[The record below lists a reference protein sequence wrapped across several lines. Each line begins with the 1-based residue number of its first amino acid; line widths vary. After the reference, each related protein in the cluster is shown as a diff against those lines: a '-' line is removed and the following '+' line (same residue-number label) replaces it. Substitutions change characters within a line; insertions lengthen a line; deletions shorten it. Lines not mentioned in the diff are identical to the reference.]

1 MASGGETCA
10 PVEEEGVVPLDIDD
24 VHLLLQVEQEQIQ
37 KRTFTNWINAQ
48 LSKRS
53 HPTVVQDLFSDL
65 RDGTQLLDLLEVMS
79 GQRMKR
85 ERGHGVFQQRGN
97 IETALNFL
105 KNKSI
110 KLVNINIPDIIEGK
124 PSIILGLIWTIILH
138 CHIEELANTLS
149 YGSRSSSLDSLSS
162 LDSVPGSPSS
172 SPVPRGGSPLHTRFR
187 LSAKKS
193 LLLWVRDQC
202 KKVGCSAS
210 VRDFKSSW
218 RSGEVFL
225 AILCSLRPDLVDL
238 SQAQTSSHR
247 ENLERAFHLA
257 EKELGIP
264 RLLEPEDVDVSKPDE
279 KSIMTYIAQF
289 LQYSNDLPAADDDF
303 EASPSQKAREMKCWL
318 EGAYQELLEAWSS
331 TEGKGYAERYQAFQ
345 NFVGTY
351 YDQRRPV
358 IPVLSAMRRC
368 AKPSEE
374 QMALRKAWDTMEE
387 RLQEYRTEL
396 DVGLPT
402 PLNTLGRWLQHME
415 AVLSEDSGSTED
427 HALAARDARHK
438 QEHLEVL
445 VEDLSQHLNTLN
457 HYRNTDEDGCLLVP
471 VEKLEEIKR
480 RFTSARVTAK
490 YHGIK
495 LQYREHMHHVYNLLG
510 CLKSKLSLWR
520 GPYGSQESVR
530 SLLQDW
536 HDTVDKQGLL
546 WMLKEALHKLKDTA
560 VSYTKK
566 AALAEDSP
574 VVNRQVKEA
583 DTETE
588 ITTEAAEAVR
598 STMERVLTAWE
609 SYKDCL
615 YLLQVWLGQEE
626 QSKVQGQESKH
637 FSSSLNE
644 WRSRQA
650 QLNEAG
656 NFLIEISDASTSQSL
671 TEELHKLNMHWADFI
686 KRTKFAVAPQPVSGV
701 PGVQAAQSLMQ
712 EASWVLRETVEV
724 SSGPIRIYRKKLKG
738 IIKKMSEFDLNSLS
752 PSPDCKEE
760 TLQKLR
766 QTLPETFETLTR
778 VDQVCER
785 LQKPASLLEGRL
797 AELENWGTEA
807 QEFCQHLKERKLRG
821 QRGPHPRA
829 KSLFS
834 RGLQLEGQVVT
845 ESEDL
850 QMLVTSMQKNSSLPY
865 LSTLAIQDRLKRTV
879 SHCQEVTEMLSSHG
893 VKREGQPDGAEP
905 ASKVFVQAHS
915 QPESQTRIIQH
926 HQMFFQSGELSLESL
941 TEPQTQELRSSQVQ
955 SQLEATRGV
964 KPQVHDKSPKDQR
977 KAVCQVQHAELKQ
990 PLLSTVVGRKIQ
1002 MKPQTEVQLIS
1013 VDSSQTSSFGPSDL
1027 QAASANLSQ
1036 RSGFGPLDTLQ
1047 VISVDPNQTS
1057 DFRPSELQVVS
1068 SQTSEFRPLDSFQ
1081 VISVDSGEARS
1092 FGPSDVHVISVDSS
1106 QISGNIQS
1114 NPLQSLSS
1122 TISSPST
1129 LLTSVTVTQ
1138 LRMPV
1143 EQHLGSP
1150 PKWQPQT
1157 SLATPHQR
1165 QKVLAKSHSLPQP
1178 HEPSQTLPVDSLA
1191 TCPST
1196 LQTLVTETQQR
1207 TPIEQ
1212 HIVSPPKWQPQTSV
1226 TTLHQR
1232 QSVLS
1237 RSHSF
1242 PQPSVAQGVP
1252 HVPVQN
1258 EVYARAQALAR
1269 SRLDKAKQ
1277 HLQEHIQDVIT
1288 VISTRD
1294 KSKKQAKKKQA
1305 VSRLLRP
1312 VVLETFLEAVKG
1324 MGDFCSDAQLKDMDL
1339 LSHSVRAQW
1348 EVCATAAERSVHLEA
1363 LRRITESLQATESV
1377 LLRTTHLRT
1386 DAKRVESAQ
1395 HHTDSTSDLTP
1406 CQDGRVGAVKDSVLL
1421 GKTVLLDDLS
1431 HVHSQ
1436 AVVQTNIVEIKQIPE
1451 RTVIHPCLAQ
1461 EEKDSAEEAQS
1472 SYSAVRSVFQQQL
1485 LNNSQQLGSEFP
1497 ISPGGNASISADSL
1511 RSQLQHLLA
1520 LKDQTEA
1527 LWCEFELQD
1536 SQSSQHMEDGCNME
1550 QEKAQLIQQWRE
1562 QQMCIQ
1568 ARVKSLETAVEL
1580 LESADSQ
1587 IRLISDQ
1594 IKQISQK
1601 PLNIR
1606 NLSIA
1611 DPRNLHEDLKR
1622 LDERIEKE
1630 LVLLNS
1636 GGSVSDAADLSHIEL
1651 QAHLPLLP
1659 QTLHDRTKCLEQQR
1673 QCLRKSESALVGLVK
1688 LLSHLQQV
1696 SADLSG
1702 AHSTSDR
1709 SLVSIRH
1716 SLQQAREESVQL
1728 DRLLDDAGMRITLDD
1743 KAGSCNEMVSAL
1755 ALRTE
1760 EVEAKLAVG
1769 LKQSDRGGKGRVEG
1783 EQRDRA
1789 VGRKRMGLQVA
1800 LREVLTA
1807 LEKHGL
1813 KEPTLPALQHRLRFL
1828 TDTESKLVALR
1839 SEIQDLRS
1847 TCAQTNTSDT
1857 GISELQ
1863 MQWENAH
1870 GAVAESRE
1878 QCVSLSELLK
1888 KFQSC
1893 RNRLGST
1900 LQKAEQTIG
1909 DQASY
1914 MGKDNLQ
1921 LLISKVTSLKSDL
1934 SGLGDGVEEFRAVCR
1949 QLQSLMRRIPDCAEA
1964 PFESEADTL
1973 MDRWL
1978 DVTEKTDCHL
1988 DNLQAGFSLWEKLL
2002 LLAGEV
2008 EGWSAQKLMT
2018 LAESHPFQTEQDV
2031 SAMQDELRI
2040 QEENIEHFH
2049 RRSSEI
2055 QELLQSREFPLE
2067 LQVIESQLRKKMAEV
2082 KELFSETSDVFTQLE
2097 AAKGKVASD
2106 IADHLSSIQSIAN
2119 ALTSLTTSA
2128 TSESPQVLKTI
2139 QVLSEQLQA
2148 EAKQADALLQQIN
2161 LLASIAGLENLQA
2174 LAEDGVRLQE
2184 SICTARELLVEKKE
2198 QAMNPNRP
2206 EIPQMI
2212 RDPKHV
2218 KPQIRKT
2225 EDAAPEIQSE
2235 LGEKT
2240 QDALLE
2246 LKDFKEQ
2253 ACSSALHQ
2261 QGDFQVSE
2269 DVNRAVTLEES
2280 LREVQDVR
2288 VGLDESM
2295 NEELKCAML
2304 IQQSQESLHSLQG
2317 QTEHSSQ
2324 DSNASK
2330 AVEQGEGNLLEV
2342 ENLSEVLQTSCTPEG
2357 QTALSQDVQTLFGKT
2372 PALRKILEDERTQE
2386 WNSDPVQSSI
2396 QCIEPQQPGV
2406 STEELQ
2412 SVQVAADSEVDDV
2425 DRINLEFLSTKEG
2438 SETEDKSPCTDQ
2450 QAAEDV
2456 ESLPSDHNTNKQQ
2469 FKSGSKEGA
2478 KTGSALRDDD
2488 STSCESSKP
2497 VFTIVLDS
2505 DLTKLN
2511 LIPLTQSVPAS
2522 STKWDTVSAVNDGT
2536 SETSENGLKLLE
2548 VKPDEE
2554 PYAVAADSEVDDVDR
2569 INLEFLSTKEGSET
2583 EDKSPCTDQ
2592 QAAEDVESLPS
2603 DHNSNKQ
2610 QFKSGSKERA
2620 KTGSALRDDDGTS
2633 CESSKPVFTIVL
2645 DSDLTKPN
2653 QIPLTQPIPGSS
2665 TKWDTVAAVG
2675 PDDGTSETSENGLKL
2690 LEVKPD
2696 EEPYAV
2702 SSSDKPVHLCADP
2715 STSEVHFKE
2724 NSHADHVEPTY
2735 SASDLDFSPKPEIDS
2750 STQAMLL
2757 YPENLQES
2765 SGTAKKVFTI
2775 ILDVDTPILS
2785 SDKYQSLQETQC
2797 TGPEDSITDEFSY
2810 LDIKNQQ
2817 RSSSSPAK
2825 PEGQMVELDLSE
2837 KSNVKSSSSRSCEMK
2852 PHFLETME
2860 IDIQEEKEKQH
2871 EVADVETSSQMDVH
2885 SESKSV
2891 VHQQDVPML
2900 ESHHE
2905 DDKNT
2910 FKEPSNEASTLQKPP
2925 KGGKGRRKNRKPVGV
2940 EKASNIGSEKPKS
2953 CKSRHKNTTDSES
2966 LRTSEVRLP
2975 ETTDTSLT
2983 VSSDFSQTKSAM
2995 PRSTEDKL
3003 TVDTV
3008 QTLNQSETENV
3019 HFENVSISFTGGT
3032 LINTTDS
3039 VVLAAA
3045 ESVRST
3051 HTDDSKLMAEDSSS
3065 VVTADCIT
3073 QVSTTIPSES
3083 QLGSAEAPSTGDSE
3097 GRFSLQYEEML
3108 RANSDSSDGNKTSI
3122 NRRSVADGEDQT
3134 RHAEQPTRTSVWATL
3149 LNTITNVHPLMMTS
3163 HGSEESRQRKDSWL
3177 QNSSLSESESSLAW
3191 TVLWVFRCRYRPSQ
3205 LSVAHMTHQL
3215 EQAEICRQHVL
3226 EQVARLTQRQS
3237 SAGPSTEPEQSIG
3250 IEGRWNT
3257 ALMDTSNM
3265 VEFKKAQLQQV
3276 TQYHQQKRVLT
3287 DTLHNLEAELSTLTQ
3302 VCIDS
3307 STLQAEKLNA
3317 FLKNMQKK
3325 RGILEE
3331 LLQTCSQISS
3341 HLGEAEGPVACIEP
3355 FRALQERWQ
3364 NIEQVASS
3372 SLWCANISTAE
3383 VSALLQEAR
3392 NLHHELELLEKS
3404 VSLPHPSQGQMDC
3417 QSALKETVRT
3427 ADFAVLTERYLYL
3440 FEVSQALSSSP
3451 LGKKELRD
3459 VEVAMQGLNSQL
3471 ALTQEKLSSQTSN
3484 GSGYSPIM
3492 RIIRDYVTWAKQ
3504 TESKVS
3510 RRRTLSLFPE
3520 EAIHQVNHMKKLQSE
3535 TSLKR
3540 FQLASVLKELREEV
3554 TGLDKEDSMSPTLDS
3569 LEDLYVK
3576 LTEKTECAAAE
3587 MSRMFH
3593 IRERLWKQLTDS
3605 SSWLTSVLEKESGK
3619 TVASEPKTTIPELRV
3634 QLQVCTEALK
3644 EAERQAHNLET
3655 LLDELKNVNHG
3666 LSVPESFQLINRLT
3680 ALQEEVSRVVNRKWA
3695 LRWVLEELLHAQE
3708 SSAEEQNVILKSLR
3722 QMSADVTRQKYP
3734 ITRDSLSALEPV
3746 RHILMEF
3753 LCKVPEI
3760 QHCQEPRRKE
3770 MLNAVL
3776 DIQRRMHVLE
3786 LQAKEHEEYLVLK
3799 QHMENSR
3806 EAVKKSL
3813 SQIVDSSVGADVRLG
3828 FCQAVLVELP
3838 LLRMTCQ
3845 EAADHLEAISKD
3857 LYPSQLTAERQKIR
3871 LVIEQL
3877 ASWELTV
3884 KNEAKNLECSLAER
3898 LGSPTDLS
3906 PLTELFN
3913 SVRQQLKDTICLEPD
3928 NKTIDAELRK
3938 HWIRIQTVESVLRML
3953 ERCRKG
3959 VDAKSCQMT
3968 IDLGQRTL
3976 NDCGMHMDK
3985 LLQAR
3990 EALKH
3995 YHWAVQLAESFFQ
4008 QIGSNLMIPSDG
4020 FRGYK
4025 EEHRYIQQIFS
4036 TLVEGFQARLSD
4048 VGASVP
4054 QMTCLSIPLTEQ
4066 LHIKVLSHLLVQD
4079 AKLEAQAQLRFETL
4093 QRSMKDQIVHMSHHE
4108 EVSQLLKNVDSQIS
4122 KYLSQKPADSEA
4134 CQDQQLKVKVLQ
4146 TEIKN
4151 LAKRLEE
4158 LREGCPGLRCKA
4170 PVDLMLGQ
4178 LWRSWA
4184 VLQCRVESLKASMSH
4199 KEAEWRDFVIRLN
4212 KSKEG
4217 LDRLQNELPDSSVV
4231 TGSLVDLQGVLS
4243 LTERL
4248 QDGIEQEHHTL
4259 SSLQHHVTRLLGVSN
4274 LQQLKVSPQI
4284 CQDLQSLQGH
4294 CRNLR
4299 DQSNNIRREVLF
4311 EIQELGRVQE
4321 ELSAIQQNVL
4331 SLLTVLQS
4339 ESAAQHLQ
4347 EVKVELV
4354 SQKAQLQDVMDRV
4367 QKKWNCIPS
4376 EIQVLQNELSVSMQ
4390 EAKDKLGMVMERSGP
4405 LCKMGEL
4412 LGEVTV
4418 GLKNVQALLKQT
4430 SPNFSEAERTQKR
4443 VWDELDQ
4450 WHTRIAE
4457 LEAEVQDLAE
4467 QKPERAHVLMDQ
4479 LTEPLQLYQTTAKQA
4494 EQRTALISKIPA
4506 CLQEY
4511 DGILNS
4517 SNCWLREA
4525 QSWLIAPRTY
4535 TTAKCIH
4542 CHANSLKMMLDESEG
4557 YRGSLEDFLPALQEI
4572 TPVCDTTPQQHLL
4585 QLCMQNITLMQ
4596 QSVLDPL
4603 SHLQHLAA
4611 EMDAIEDEVKTMEN
4625 NITKI
4630 RTILSATDTENIS
4643 PEEHLENMQVILDN
4657 VQSMKRTI
4665 DEIESCRPG
4674 LGLPAEAEQTLT
4686 AFHWAQ
4692 ELLQPIQELQQLSME
4707 RSTALRASIGQPAEM
4722 ILPLGQ
4728 TEEFTMPHLYTEDV
4742 RQVSM
4747 EDPHTEEDDED
4758 NQSSSSGTLTC
4769 SVPEDPGET
4778 TIDEEDFKTGADS
4791 AVTECV
4797 TKESSPEEEVD
4808 FPAIKNVIEDVDTGS
4823 CLMEPSGFSEMPGI
4837 DSRPVTEE
4845 TSFLPAPTSHHLKEL
4860 TKSDSAN
4867 IAEEKQNECT
4877 APAKPGIGS
4886 EITMLKAWDASV
4898 LIAESESVNT
4908 GTGISD
4914 QGKTT
4919 GPEPPD
4925 TEAVNVTDGDQTQT
4939 ETKPTDAT
4947 AHLMVSS
4954 QHAECVPHEDSTM
4967 EIQRNLN
4974 DAIIHQN
4981 SSQSQEHTFKHTA
4994 TVSDL
4999 SHSEGGGEDQDI
5011 KVQLLTSLIE
5021 TSETLGSCQDISA
5034 LEESSPEDFVDVPAV
5049 KHVIQ
5054 DADTGSC
5061 LLEPSDFS
5069 EMPGVDSRPV
5079 TEETTSLSAPT
5090 FQHLKE
5096 FTNDSCLKPDS
5107 ANIAEEKQ
5115 NECTETRLTK
5125 AVPTKPGIGS
5135 EITMLKASD
5144 AAINTETGTSDHV
5157 KTMGRKPLDTEVVRV
5172 TDGDQTQT
5180 ASSQRTA
5187 CVPHEETTLEI
5198 QRDLNEAVSHQSRNQ
5213 SQEFQHTAR
5222 GDRRGEEQDIKVQL
5236 LTSLKE
5242 TAQTLGSCQ
5251 DICDSEESPPE
5262 EVDFPAVKHVIQVPD
5277 TGIDSRPVTEKTSSL
5292 PAPTSQQQSQEL
5304 TKPDSANIAEVK
5316 QNEWP
5321 ETKLT
5326 EAVPAK
5332 PGTGSNITML
5342 KANNGS
5348 NLIKESELVE
5358 QNEVSVNTET
5368 DTGDQVK
5375 TTGPKPPDTEAVN
5388 VVNVTDGDQ
5397 TQTET
5402 KCKLDATAPLML
5414 SSQHAAYV
5422 PQEDTTL
5429 EIQRDLNEVVV
5440 DQSSSQSQE
5449 HTFKHTATVSDL
5461 SQSEGGGEED
5471 QDIKVQLLTS
5481 LKETSETLGSCQD
5494 ISALESRYLLE
5505 IPVSALNASES
5516 QMADSTQLLND
5527 LLSSIKSVQG
5537 NTWTL
5542 ALERRRSEEQSN
5554 VEVQRCS
5561 EALLKG
5567 LRGHLELGSERLLRS
5582 QDAQP
5587 QNCSQLQSLLTG
5599 HKKYFQDLG
5608 QNLVVVKLLYQKLP
5622 EGALQGQA
5630 EVDQLISALQDQA
5643 QTHGVRMQ
5651 HSLEEWSQYEEVSER
5666 LGKQLD
5672 EIETNISSLDSGPE
5686 GDLQGQLQ
5694 SCERLHEVLK
5704 DTRPQVWEIQDRLR
5718 ILLKKGCYRER
5729 PGQPVLKSQL
5739 LLRWMEL
5746 HNQLQQKIQSTQ
5758 KTIKNYDR
5766 FQHDSAEL
5774 EEWIRRAQEQV
5785 RKWNSSSDSGLV
5797 DFETVFT
5804 QLMEFFKELEVHS
5817 AQKASAESA
5826 GAQILQL
5833 TNSEAPGLRRQ
5844 LAQLEQEWTN
5854 LTNELPT
5861 LHQAQQQLLTN
5872 QTDSQILANLTS
5884 WLKHV
5889 EKRLE
5894 DESSGVHC
5902 ALGSSELSRHL
5913 QALKDLKAEITSNQL
5928 YVDFLNRQFV
5938 EEAGSLNEPT
5948 NRSEHILFA
5957 EQLGALN
5964 LSWLILQGKIESKM
5978 HDVEDQW
5985 QASAD
5990 REKRLCCMH
5999 SWISQRM
6006 HWVRNSQRPESCSQ
6020 IEQTLQECEE
6030 TEERLQVKSSELKA
6044 LGGLHLFGQQDGE
6057 HPGDQAFSKQVNSAI
6072 QDAQALSQQI
6082 NVLKSDLQPVKD
6094 EWAHFE
6100 SKMSAAELQTTG
6112 VVYKLKLYRV
6122 PVLSSEQCRTQVEH
6136 LQELERELNRPETG
6150 THLTEVFSDL
6160 KDKLS
6165 PYASKLL
6172 SDRLEKETAR
6182 HQAVTEDVHAD
6193 LLKAQNALRL
6203 WLEYER
6209 LTGEC
6214 CVHLNQHW
6222 ERLGELM
6229 NSSYKLENAV
6239 ELLNSRMQSINDLE
6253 KDMPALQSSVGKVL
6267 EASKLLTGQMTP
6279 QSAPL
6284 IESETRLLSRDH
6296 LHLSKALSDI
6306 GAQVQEELEEHRR
6319 FSTELKSMEQQLKN
6333 FERIVSS
6340 SATSMESLKMV
6351 LLDLNGLNPNLA
6363 ALNQTSF
6370 GLSLSSTE
6378 KERLQTLNTQWAQV
6392 FSQGSEQHR
6401 MMYGELLCSQS
6412 FQQKCQC
6419 WMELL
6424 DKIEAGLSNQTSGDC
6439 AAVRKQLAAHQRLK
6453 VETLI
6458 SQQLQDAMINEA
6470 SHFLESSQNEDRS
6483 HLIMRLTQLKARWQE
6498 TQQRVQ
6504 QHGNCLEGLMGHWQL
6519 YEVGS
6524 RRLSKLLRHIKEL
6537 LPPAGLAPCS
6547 LQQLQCSV
6555 KDFELIEEQLQC
6567 HEELYRETVEA
6578 GTQIL
6583 MITDARTQT
6592 RLRTELDILK
6602 EMWEQSC
6609 GLVGKRKALAN
6620 TITHNWKLCETGL
6633 ADSALRLEEIKA
6645 RLKSPLPEKLED
6657 LKTHMQLIKED
6668 EDKLQIWAGGLK
6680 ELSTMKADVSQYVL
6694 PTDTMLLQG
6703 QVEELHSQWE
6713 ELCLKVSLRKQEIAD
6728 RLNAWII
6735 FNDKNKELCDWLTQ
6749 MEKKVAHRGENLSIE
6764 EMVKKLKKDCME
6776 EINLFSENKSHL
6788 KQLGEQLL
6796 LASDKA
6802 KEAEIHG
6809 ALQDVNDRWQ
6819 HLFDHIEARVK
6830 KLTETLVTVQQLD
6843 KNMINLRSWLTRIEA
6858 ELAKPIHYSICHR
6871 DEIQKRLVEQ
6881 QDLQRDIEQHT
6892 ERVASVLTLCD
6903 VLLHDKDACSSDG
6916 ENDSIQQTTQRLD
6929 QRWRNICSLS
6939 LERRLR
6945 IEETWRLWCKFQE
6958 DYSSFEDWLNV
6969 AERSTAEPNSSDVLY
6984 VDAKEELQKYEVF
6997 QKQVH
7002 ESLTH
7007 LEVINNQYRRLAREN
7022 RADAASRLRA
7032 MVHQGNQR
7040 WDALQRR
7047 VAAILRRLRHFT
7059 SQREEFEGTR
7069 KGLLV
7074 WLTEIDLQLTN
7085 VENFT
7090 ESHLQDKIKQ
7100 LKSFKKEITLNTN
7113 KIDALIVFGEGLIQ
7127 RSCPQDAVEIED
7139 ELEELHTYC
7148 QEVFGRVAGFHQ
7160 RLTSLRPLQEQL
7172 DVFDGEQSRGTQ
7184 GTPSSSQ
7191 PSMCLLSPPQER
7203 SGRETPVSVDSIPL
7217 EWDHTGDV
7225 GGSSSHD
7232 EEEDAA
7238 FFSALSGQNWHF
7250 QNTPER
7256 KAFQLDSSSPTH
7268 TSTPFKQ
7275 GYVQLMSECSGS
7287 IKSVKRVS
7295 MILDDEEQ
7303 QEEQGLTG
7311 LNTADKQSG
7320 VIERWELLQAQ
7331 AVSKEQ
7337 CSSRDPQ
7344 QLTSDLH
7351 DITSWLDRVIP
7362 ELDRL
7367 QKPETAVSVVILEER
7382 VKQLK
7387 EMQKTFARYKT
7398 MMLSLNLGGREL
7410 QQGAT
7415 GGAPELQEGMR
7426 SMNCRWTEACEGLE
7440 GWEDSLRTT
7449 LGRCQEFHEMVHSQ
7463 LLWLAHAES
7472 RRYTVNMNDPSVQST
7487 MLQEHKNTLKDLAEE
7502 LQGRQKQVSSLQ
7514 EIVSELLPEAG
7525 GEDSTEAREKLH
7537 VIGSKLRLLS
7547 RQVDQD
7553 LQTIEE
7559 RLESNAEAS
7568 GDMKSAQ
7575 HSRTKREPSPQ
7586 RSFFYRVLRAA
7597 FPLHLLF
7604 LLLLVLACLVPLSED
7619 DYSCTFSNNFARS
7632 FHPMLRYTNGPPPT

>member
-1 MASGGETCA
+1 MVSLKALFE
-10 PVEEEGVVPLDIDD
+10 VEAVDGSAI
-24 VHLLLQVEQEQIQ
+24 VEQEQIQ

-331 TEGKGYAERYQAFQ
+331 TEGKGYAERYQ
-345 NFVGTY
+345 
-351 YDQRRPV
+351 
-358 IPVLSAMRRC
+358 
-368 AKPSEE
+368 
-374 QMALRKAWDTMEE
+374 
-387 RLQEYRTEL
+387 LQEYRTEL

-671 TEELHKLNMHWADFI
+671 TEELRKLNMHWADFI

-724 SSGPIRIYRKKLKG
+724 SSGPIRIYRKKLKVIYACLFFFFLFTQG

-766 QTLPETFETLTR
+766 QTLPE
-778 VDQVCER
+778 
-785 LQKPASLLEGRL
+785 
-797 AELENWGTEA
+797 
-807 QEFCQHLKERKLRG
+807 
-821 QRGPHPRA
+821 
-829 KSLFS
+829 SLFS

-905 ASKVFVQAHS
+905 ASK
-915 QPESQTRIIQH
+915 
-926 HQMFFQSGELSLESL
+926 
-941 TEPQTQELRSSQVQ
+941 
-955 SQLEATRGV
+955 
-964 KPQVHDKSPKDQR
+964 
-977 KAVCQVQHAELKQ
+977 
-990 PLLSTVVGRKIQ
+990 
-1002 MKPQTEVQLIS
+1002 
-1013 VDSSQTSSFGPSDL
+1013 
-1027 QAASANLSQ
+1027 
-1036 RSGFGPLDTLQ
+1036 
-1047 VISVDPNQTS
+1047 
-1057 DFRPSELQVVS
+1057 
-1068 SQTSEFRPLDSFQ
+1068 
-1081 VISVDSGEARS
+1081 
-1092 FGPSDVHVISVDSS
+1092 
-1106 QISGNIQS
+1106 
-1114 NPLQSLSS
+1114 
-1122 TISSPST
+1122 
-1129 LLTSVTVTQ
+1129 
-1138 LRMPV
+1138 
-1143 EQHLGSP
+1143 
-1150 PKWQPQT
+1150 
-1157 SLATPHQR
+1157 
-1165 QKVLAKSHSLPQP
+1165 
-1178 HEPSQTLPVDSLA
+1178 
-1191 TCPST
+1191 
-1196 LQTLVTETQQR
+1196 
-1207 TPIEQ
+1207 
-1212 HIVSPPKWQPQTSV
+1212 
-1226 TTLHQR
+1226 
-1232 QSVLS
+1232 
-1237 RSHSF
+1237 
-1242 PQPSVAQGVP
+1242 
-1252 HVPVQN
+1252 N

-1893 RNRLGST
+1893 RNHLGST

-1964 PFESEADTL
+1964 PFEIMYSIGINL
-1973 MDRWL
+1973 L
-1978 DVTEKTDCHL
+1978 FQVTEKTDCHL

-2067 LQVIESQLRKKMAEV
+2067 LQVIESQLGKKMAEV

-2128 TSESPQVLKTI
+2128 TSESP

-2554 PYAVAADSEVDDVDR
+2554 PYAVAADSEVDDVNR

-2910 FKEPSNEASTLQKPP
+2910 FKQPSNEASTLQKPP

-3097 GRFSLQYEEML
+3097 GRFSLQ
-3108 RANSDSSDGNKTSI
+3108 
-3122 NRRSVADGEDQT
+3122 
-3134 RHAEQPTRTSVWATL
+3134 
-3149 LNTITNVHPLMMTS
+3149 
-3163 HGSEESRQRKDSWL
+3163 ESRQRKDSWL

-3666 LSVPESFQLINRLT
+3666 LSVPESFQLISRLT

-4079 AKLEAQAQLRFETL
+4079 AKLEAQAQLRLETL

-4108 EVSQLLKNVDSQIS
+4108 E
-4122 KYLSQKPADSEA
+4122 
-4134 CQDQQLKVKVLQ
+4134 VLQ

-4742 RQVSM
+4742 R
-4747 EDPHTEEDDED
+4747 
-4758 NQSSSSGTLTC
+4758 
-4769 SVPEDPGET
+4769 DPGET

-4797 TKESSPEEEVD
+4797 TK
-4808 FPAIKNVIEDVDTGS
+4808 
-4823 CLMEPSGFSEMPGI
+4823 
-4837 DSRPVTEE
+4837 
-4845 TSFLPAPTSHHLKEL
+4845 
-4860 TKSDSAN
+4860 
-4867 IAEEKQNECT
+4867 
-4877 APAKPGIGS
+4877 
-4886 EITMLKAWDASV
+4886 
-4898 LIAESESVNT
+4898 
-4908 GTGISD
+4908 
-4914 QGKTT
+4914 
-4919 GPEPPD
+4919 
-4925 TEAVNVTDGDQTQT
+4925 
-4939 ETKPTDAT
+4939 
-4947 AHLMVSS
+4947 
-4954 QHAECVPHEDSTM
+4954 
-4967 EIQRNLN
+4967 
-4974 DAIIHQN
+4974 
-4981 SSQSQEHTFKHTA
+4981 
-4994 TVSDL
+4994 
-4999 SHSEGGGEDQDI
+4999 
-5011 KVQLLTSLIE
+5011 
-5021 TSETLGSCQDISA
+5021 
-5034 LEESSPEDFVDVPAV
+5034 ESSPEDFVDVPAV

-5251 DICDSEESPPE
+5251 DICDSEE
-5262 EVDFPAVKHVIQVPD
+5262 
-5277 TGIDSRPVTEKTSSL
+5277 
-5292 PAPTSQQQSQEL
+5292 
-5304 TKPDSANIAEVK
+5304 
-5316 QNEWP
+5316 
-5321 ETKLT
+5321 
-5326 EAVPAK
+5326 
-5332 PGTGSNITML
+5332 
-5342 KANNGS
+5342 
-5348 NLIKESELVE
+5348 
-5358 QNEVSVNTET
+5358 
-5368 DTGDQVK
+5368 
-5375 TTGPKPPDTEAVN
+5375 
-5388 VVNVTDGDQ
+5388 
-5397 TQTET
+5397 
-5402 KCKLDATAPLML
+5402 
-5414 SSQHAAYV
+5414 
-5422 PQEDTTL
+5422 
-5429 EIQRDLNEVVV
+5429 IQRDLNEVVV

-5494 ISALESRYLLE
+5494 ISALE
-5505 IPVSALNASES
+5505 
-5516 QMADSTQLLND
+5516 
-5527 LLSSIKSVQG
+5527 
-5537 NTWTL
+5537 
-5542 ALERRRSEEQSN
+5542 
-5554 VEVQRCS
+5554 
-5561 EALLKG
+5561 G

-5694 SCERLHEVLK
+5694 SCE
-5704 DTRPQVWEIQDRLR
+5704 
-5718 ILLKKGCYRER
+5718 
-5729 PGQPVLKSQL
+5729 
-5739 LLRWMEL
+5739 
-5746 HNQLQQKIQSTQ
+5746 
-5758 KTIKNYDR
+5758 
-5766 FQHDSAEL
+5766 HDSAEL

-6401 MMYGELLCSQS
+6401 
-6412 FQQKCQC
+6412 
-6419 WMELL
+6419 
-6424 DKIEAGLSNQTSGDC
+6424 
-6439 AAVRKQLAAHQRLK
+6439 
-6453 VETLI
+6453 
-6458 SQQLQDAMINEA
+6458 
-6470 SHFLESSQNEDRS
+6470 
-6483 HLIMRLTQLKARWQE
+6483 
-6498 TQQRVQ
+6498 
-6504 QHGNCLEGLMGHWQL
+6504 
-6519 YEVGS
+6519 
-6524 RRLSKLLRHIKEL
+6524 
-6537 LPPAGLAPCS
+6537 
-6547 LQQLQCSV
+6547 
-6555 KDFELIEEQLQC
+6555 
-6567 HEELYRETVEA
+6567 
-6578 GTQIL
+6578 
-6583 MITDARTQT
+6583 
-6592 RLRTELDILK
+6592 
-6602 EMWEQSC
+6602 
-6609 GLVGKRKALAN
+6609 
-6620 TITHNWKLCETGL
+6620 
-6633 ADSALRLEEIKA
+6633 
-6645 RLKSPLPEKLED
+6645 
-6657 LKTHMQLIKED
+6657 
-6668 EDKLQIWAGGLK
+6668 
-6680 ELSTMKADVSQYVL
+6680 
-6694 PTDTMLLQG
+6694 
-6703 QVEELHSQWE
+6703 QV
-6713 ELCLKVSLRKQEIAD
+6713 
-6728 RLNAWII
+6728 
-6735 FNDKNKELCDWLTQ
+6735 
-6749 MEKKVAHRGENLSIE
+6749 
-6764 EMVKKLKKDCME
+6764 
-6776 EINLFSENKSHL
+6776 
-6788 KQLGEQLL
+6788 
-6796 LASDKA
+6796 
-6802 KEAEIHG
+6802 
-6809 ALQDVNDRWQ
+6809 
-6819 HLFDHIEARVK
+6819 
-6830 KLTETLVTVQQLD
+6830 
-6843 KNMINLRSWLTRIEA
+6843 
-6858 ELAKPIHYSICHR
+6858 
-6871 DEIQKRLVEQ
+6871 
-6881 QDLQRDIEQHT
+6881 
-6892 ERVASVLTLCD
+6892 
-6903 VLLHDKDACSSDG
+6903 
-6916 ENDSIQQTTQRLD
+6916 
-6929 QRWRNICSLS
+6929 
-6939 LERRLR
+6939 
-6945 IEETWRLWCKFQE
+6945 
-6958 DYSSFEDWLNV
+6958 
-6969 AERSTAEPNSSDVLY
+6969 
-6984 VDAKEELQKYEVF
+6984 
-6997 QKQVH
+6997 
-7002 ESLTH
+7002 
-7007 LEVINNQYRRLAREN
+7007 
-7022 RADAASRLRA
+7022 
-7032 MVHQGNQR
+7032 
-7040 WDALQRR
+7040 
-7047 VAAILRRLRHFT
+7047 
-7059 SQREEFEGTR
+7059 
-7069 KGLLV
+7069 
-7074 WLTEIDLQLTN
+7074 
-7085 VENFT
+7085 
-7090 ESHLQDKIKQ
+7090 
-7100 LKSFKKEITLNTN
+7100 
-7113 KIDALIVFGEGLIQ
+7113 
-7127 RSCPQDAVEIED
+7127 
-7139 ELEELHTYC
+7139 
-7148 QEVFGRVAGFHQ
+7148 
-7160 RLTSLRPLQEQL
+7160 
-7172 DVFDGEQSRGTQ
+7172 
-7184 GTPSSSQ
+7184 
-7191 PSMCLLSPPQER
+7191 
-7203 SGRETPVSVDSIPL
+7203 
-7217 EWDHTGDV
+7217 
-7225 GGSSSHD
+7225 
-7232 EEEDAA
+7232 
-7238 FFSALSGQNWHF
+7238 
-7250 QNTPER
+7250 
-7256 KAFQLDSSSPTH
+7256 
-7268 TSTPFKQ
+7268 
-7275 GYVQLMSECSGS
+7275 
-7287 IKSVKRVS
+7287 
-7295 MILDDEEQ
+7295 
-7303 QEEQGLTG
+7303 
-7311 LNTADKQSG
+7311 
-7320 VIERWELLQAQ
+7320 
-7331 AVSKEQ
+7331 
-7337 CSSRDPQ
+7337 
-7344 QLTSDLH
+7344 
-7351 DITSWLDRVIP
+7351 
-7362 ELDRL
+7362 
-7367 QKPETAVSVVILEER
+7367 
-7382 VKQLK
+7382 
-7387 EMQKTFARYKT
+7387 
-7398 MMLSLNLGGREL
+7398 
-7410 QQGAT
+7410 
-7415 GGAPELQEGMR
+7415 
-7426 SMNCRWTEACEGLE
+7426 
-7440 GWEDSLRTT
+7440 
-7449 LGRCQEFHEMVHSQ
+7449 
-7463 LLWLAHAES
+7463 
-7472 RRYTVNMNDPSVQST
+7472 
-7487 MLQEHKNTLKDLAEE
+7487 
-7502 LQGRQKQVSSLQ
+7502 
-7514 EIVSELLPEAG
+7514 
-7525 GEDSTEAREKLH
+7525 KLH
-7537 VIGSKLRLLS
+7537 
-7547 RQVDQD
+7547 
-7553 LQTIEE
+7553 
-7559 RLESNAEAS
+7559 
-7568 GDMKSAQ
+7568 
-7575 HSRTKREPSPQ
+7575 
-7586 RSFFYRVLRAA
+7586 
-7597 FPLHLLF
+7597 
-7604 LLLLVLACLVPLSED
+7604 
-7619 DYSCTFSNNFARS
+7619 
-7632 FHPMLRYTNGPPPT
+7632 

>member
-1 MASGGETCA
+1 MYVEKVPGLLVTMFGYSQCCICPFDVSTGSSVRGCCIHSSLAVLNGESESHPEITVCESAEEAVMASGGETCA

-24 VHLLLQVEQEQIQ
+24 LKPSVCVLDSVQTVFALWFTVARQPSVCCDDRPKRRNMVSLKALFEVEAVDGSAIVEQEQIQ

-247 ENLERAFHLA
+247 ENLERA
-257 EKELGIP
+257 
-264 RLLEPEDVDVSKPDE
+264 KPDE

-303 EASPSQKAREMKCWL
+303 EVRPSPTESPIWICAFADLNFSLFLTPFPILWLYNFSSSSSLSPPPGWMQFQSLLFPPCLSPVNLPTYFTPAVLASPLHKASPSQKAREMKCWL

-368 AKPSEE
+368 AKP
-374 QMALRKAWDTMEE
+374 K
-387 RLQEYRTEL
+387 YRTEL

-480 RFTSARVTAK
+480 RYPGSLLMFLILFDSFTSARVTAK

-520 GPYGSQESVR
+520 GPYGSQES
-530 SLLQDW
+530 
-536 HDTVDKQGLL
+536 
-546 WMLKEALHKLKDTA
+546 EALHKLKDTA

-588 ITTEAAEAVR
+588 ITTEAAEA
-598 STMERVLTAWE
+598 
-609 SYKDCL
+609 
-615 YLLQVWLGQEE
+615 
-626 QSKVQGQESKH
+626 SKH

-1406 CQDGRVGAVKDSVLL
+1406 CQDG
-1421 GKTVLLDDLS
+1421 

-2031 SAMQDELRI
+2031 MSSGFKRRTL
-2040 QEENIEHFH
+2040 NIFIADL
-2049 RRSSEI
+2049 RRSRSCC
-2055 QELLQSREFPLE
+2055 R
-2067 LQVIESQLRKKMAEV
+2067 VIESQLRKKMAEV

-2097 AAKGKVASD
+2097 AAKGK
-2106 IADHLSSIQSIAN
+2106 
-2119 ALTSLTTSA
+2119 
-2128 TSESPQVLKTI
+2128 
-2139 QVLSEQLQA
+2139 VLSEQLQA

-2412 SVQVAADSEVDDV
+2412 SVQVSVVFLLRRMSFKRKKCRKRGKCWILFCFAAHYLNQVHFCCQSLSLDYIISIILLCRMVSQNSLLRE
-2425 DRINLEFLSTKEG
+2425 LESVVQWVMHVLTEG

-2554 PYAVAADSEVDDVDR
+2554 PYAVSFSDKPVHLCADPSTSEVYFKENSHADHVAADSEVDDVDR

-3276 TQYHQQKRVLT
+3276 
-3287 DTLHNLEAELSTLTQ
+3287 TQ

-4108 EVSQLLKNVDSQIS
+4108 EVSQLLKNV
-4122 KYLSQKPADSEA
+4122 
-4134 CQDQQLKVKVLQ
+4134 LQ

-4184 VLQCRVESLKASMSH
+4184 VLQC
-4199 KEAEWRDFVIRLN
+4199 RLN

-4707 RSTALRASIGQPAEM
+4707 RSTALR
-4722 ILPLGQ
+4722 
-4728 TEEFTMPHLYTEDV
+4728 
-4742 RQVSM
+4742 VSM

-4769 SVPEDPGET
+4769 SVPE
-4778 TIDEEDFKTGADS
+4778 
-4791 AVTECV
+4791 
-4797 TKESSPEEEVD
+4797 ESSPEEEVD

-5011 KVQLLTSLIE
+5011 K
-5021 TSETLGSCQDISA
+5021 
-5034 LEESSPEDFVDVPAV
+5034 ESSPEDFVDVPAV

-5797 DFETVFT
+5797 DFET
-5804 QLMEFFKELEVHS
+5804 
-5817 AQKASAESA
+5817 
-5826 GAQILQL
+5826 
-5833 TNSEAPGLRRQ
+5833 
-5844 LAQLEQEWTN
+5844 
-5854 LTNELPT
+5854 
-5861 LHQAQQQLLTN
+5861 LLTN

-5894 DESSGVHC
+5894 DESSG
-5902 ALGSSELSRHL
+5902 
-5913 QALKDLKAEITSNQL
+5913 
-5928 YVDFLNRQFV
+5928 FV

-5964 LSWLILQGKIESKM
+5964 LSWLILQGKIESK
-5978 HDVEDQW
+5978 
-5985 QASAD
+5985 ASAD

-6057 HPGDQAFSKQVNSAI
+6057 HPGDQAFSK
-6072 QDAQALSQQI
+6072 QI

-6378 KERLQTLNTQWAQV
+6378 KERLQTLNTQ
-6392 FSQGSEQHR
+6392 

-6470 SHFLESSQNEDRS
+6470 SHFLESSQNED
-6483 HLIMRLTQLKARWQE
+6483 
-6498 TQQRVQ
+6498 
-6504 QHGNCLEGLMGHWQL
+6504 
-6519 YEVGS
+6519 

-6609 GLVGKRKALAN
+6609 GL
-6620 TITHNWKLCETGL
+6620 NWKLCETGL

-6713 ELCLKVSLRKQEIAD
+6713 ELCLKVSVCVGEEKERVSLRKQEIAD

-7160 RLTSLRPLQEQL
+7160 RLTSLRPQLQEQL

-7238 FFSALSGQNWHF
+7238 FFSALSDLEVTEIPEFSSEVTEKSFGEPLGQNWHF

-7320 VIERWELLQAQ
+7320 TDTLSSTEEHEDAQ

-7559 RLESNAEAS
+7559 RLVRAFCKPFFSHLHHKESKNKREAHFYY
-7568 GDMKSAQ
+7568 GLGM
-7575 HSRTKREPSPQ
+7575 TKREPSPQ